1 MRTNRTVARALVPLG
16 MAVRL
21 MLVGAWQA
29 PPQKFVPDP
38 VQASD
43 LTVRLDLVG
52 AMSSHLNP
60 TSPTLAGS
68 TLLLIDQ
75 TVGVYRWSGSAA
87 EPLLLVSRPPAGV
100 KPFGPEGILNVAA
113 TRSGTTVYV
122 MFISSSAPKGV
133 PRRTSPRPQSDAWYV
148 LYAFDFDGAALS
160 QPRPVVALQARDDG
174 HTGGGLLVL
183 DDGSVLFAAG
193 DNGDSYEDGGTDS
206 QDPANHLAKIVRVD
220 PATGATTVVAVG
232 VRNCQR
238 LTLDTFD
245 DGPRVSFVDP
255 GGWVSEEINSIRLT
269 DLLDPTSHQ
278 PAVNFGWGRSA
289 VDGRS
294 REGTLFIDHVGNS
307 VGRVPA
313 GEPGFIA
320 PVAEFGREAAKVFA
334 VSGPAISR
342 ASFTR
347 ITFLVADLVGGLA
360 YAITSPP
367 SVLRQPVY
375 HVALVDGNGQP
386 VTLKELSRSDR
397 GDSRFFEFPD
407 GAAGVLL
414 EHTGA
419 FYRLTEV
426 K

>member
-1 MRTNRTVARALVPLG
+1 MLPHRTAARALVPLG
-16 MAVRL
+16 VL
-21 MLVGAWQA
+21 LTLVVAGAWQA

-43 LTVRLDLVG
+43 LTVRLDAVG
-52 AMSSHLNP
+52 TMSSHENP

-75 TVGVYRWSGSAA
+75 IVGIYRWSGSAA
-87 EPLLLVSRPPAGV
+87 EPLLLVSRPPAGL
-100 KPFGPEGILNVAA
+100 KPFGPEAVLNVAA
-113 TRSGTTVYV
+113 TRSGTTVYA
-122 MFISSSAPKGV
+122 MFISSTVPKGV
-133 PRRTSPRPQSDAWYV
+133 PRRMSPRPQSDAWYV
-148 LYAFDFDGAALS
+148 LYAFDFDGTALS
-160 QPRPVVALQARDDG
+160 QPRPIVALQARDDG

-206 QDPANHLAKIVRVD
+206 QNPANHLAKIVRID
-220 PATGATTVVAVG
+220 PATGSTTVVAVG

-255 GGWVSEEINSIRLT
+255 GGWVSEEINSIRLA
-269 DLLDPTSHQ
+269 DLVDSASKHP
-278 PAVNFGWGRSA
+278 PANFGWGRSA
-289 VDGRS
+289 ADGRS
-294 REGTLFIDHVGNS
+294 REGTLFIDHIGNS
-307 VGRVPA
+307 VGRVP
-313 GEPGFIA
+313 GKEPGFIA
-320 PVAEFGREAAKVFA
+320 PVADFGREAVKVFA
-334 VSGPAISR
+334 VSGPVSSR
-342 ASFTR
+342 VSFTR
-347 ITFLVADLVGGLA
+347 ITFLVADLVSGLV
-360 YAITSPP
+360 YGLTDQP
-367 SVLRQPVY
+367 SVVGQPVF
-375 HVALVDGNGQP
+375 HVAVVDANGQP
-386 VTLKELSRSDR
+386 VTLKGLSRADR
-397 GDSRFFEFPD
+397 GDARFFQFPD